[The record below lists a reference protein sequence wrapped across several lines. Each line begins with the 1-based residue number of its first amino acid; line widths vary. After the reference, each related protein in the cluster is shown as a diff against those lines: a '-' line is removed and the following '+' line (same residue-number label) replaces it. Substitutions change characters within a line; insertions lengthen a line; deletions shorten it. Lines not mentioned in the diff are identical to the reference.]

1 MCFCWCYVVIALHL
15 CRKVQHSLDA
25 YVLVCMRVA
34 LKCKGLHAAVSSWSC
49 GLVVCAVHAHAHMQ
63 SVVPPPPPQQR
74 SRSPVR
80 RSSSRSSWIEY
91 IVRRLSNQHQSDKRP
106 PSFRFATPVRVWHIQ
121 CASGGAVYPIT
132 PPPPSPRF
140 GERSVSANVNI
151 SSQDNLPYRVTF
163 LCRRALHSARIR
175 NSRLGDPRLCGPAT
189 ISMGVCVYR

>member
-1 MCFCWCYVVIALHL
+1 
-15 CRKVQHSLDA
+15 
-25 YVLVCMRVA
+25 MRVA
-34 LKCKGLHAAVSSWSC
+34 LKCKGLYAAVSSWSC

-91 IVRRLSNQHQSDKRP
+91 IVRRVSNQHQSDKRP

-132 PPPPSPRF
+132 PPPPSPQF
-140 GERSVSANVNI
+140 GERSLSANVSI

-163 LCRRALHSARIR
+163 LCMRALRLRVYEIAALAIR
-175 NSRLGDPRLCGPAT
+175 ASVAPRQFQWVFVCMGECDFSEHNTHTSFSVCAGKPAHHQYIT
-189 ISMGVCVYR
+189 